1 MAARLVTK
9 KLNFSVVP
17 PPDVDEV
24 ASPPEVD
31 EAPPP
36 DVDEVASPPEEVD
49 EAPPP
54 EVDEAPPPD
63 DEVVPPPEVDEVLV
77 APSLEASAS
86 ESEPEQP
93 TTCENSARVRG
104 SSKGR

>member
-9 KLNFSVVP
+9 KLNLSVVP
-17 PPDVDEV
+17 PPEEVDEA

-31 EAPPP
+31 E
-36 DVDEVASPPEEVD
+36 VASPDDEAVPPPEEVEEVD
-49 EAPPP
+49 EA
-54 EVDEAPPPD
+54 VPPPD

-77 APSLEASAS
+77 APSLEASAV

-93 TTCENSARVRG
+93 ATYENSATVRG
-104 SSKGR
+104 SSNGR